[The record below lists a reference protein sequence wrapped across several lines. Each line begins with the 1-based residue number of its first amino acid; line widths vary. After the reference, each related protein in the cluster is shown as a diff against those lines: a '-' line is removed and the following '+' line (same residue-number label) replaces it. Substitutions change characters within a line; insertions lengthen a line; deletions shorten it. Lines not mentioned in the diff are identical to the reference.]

1 VDLVLWRHCEAAPGV
16 PDEARP
22 LTPRGVAQAKAMATW
37 LVRHLPHDCRT
48 LVSPAI
54 RAQQT
59 ARALGRDFETTAAVG
74 TATTIDTLL
83 AAAGWPD
90 AGEDVLVVGHQPTLG
105 EVASRLLAGE
115 ALDRGVGIGAVLWL
129 SSTRE
134 GGAVLKVVIAPD
146 FR

>member
-1 VDLVLWRHCEAAPGV
+1 MDLVLWRHCEAAPGV

-22 LTPRGVAQAKAMATW
+22 LTPRGVTQAKAMATW
-37 LVRHLPHDCRT
+37 LVQHLPQNCRT
-48 LVSPAI
+48 LVSPAL

-59 ARALGRDFETTAAVG
+59 ARALGRDFETTVAVG
-74 TATTIDTLL
+74 TATNVDMLL
-83 AAAGWPD
+83 SAAGWPD

-115 ALDRGVGIGAVLWL
+115 AVDRSLGTGAVLWL

-134 GGAVLKVVIAPD
+134 GGAVLKVAIAPD